1 MRKTLV
7 VVGHGMVG
15 HRLVE
20 LAVERGLTAEWDVV
34 VPAFRCPQCASVRS
48 LTASC
53 R

>member
-1 MRKTLV
+1 MRKNLV

-34 VPAFRCPQCASVRS
+34 VHAGESVPA
-48 LTASC
+48 
-53 R
+53 